1 MRLRSPETIFEAL
14 LRQCYVAPRCQNV
27 HQRRG
32 YSSTPRSTQKHHEVK
47 DVAVLGGG
55 ITGLTSAYYLSQ
67 ELPDAKITLYEAN
80 SRLGG
85 WLESRHIDQVV
96 FEQGPRTLRPTMPNG
111 YLTLDLVQQLGFEEN
126 IITTSK
132 TAPAAQNRFVYYPDH
147 LVRMPGPGS
156 SILNQLYSVLT
167 EPLWKN
173 ILKGLALEAFQ
184 DRRPPD
190 LNDESVGSFIS
201 RRFGPQLGDN
211 VVSAILHGIYAGDIN
226 QLSMK
231 SIQPKLWFWEARHG
245 SIANALAETF
255 REKSKLMSGD
265 DIDLSIELTSKPSL
279 RSILEVMKYTS
290 VFTFK
295 GGVGE
300 LVTRLQAK
308 LKDTK
313 NVNIKMNTAIS
324 AIRYDE
330 ASRGIKIFTKKSSS
344 SRSSAPQPQS
354 HTHAISTLSSKK
366 TANLSK
372 PILSSLALTHSVT
385 VMVVNVFYKDPNLL
399 SVSGFGYLIPRSIPF
414 EQNPERALGV
424 VFDSDAT
431 IGQDAVPGT
440 KLTVMLGG
448 HWWDGWNSYPTDDQG
463 AQMARIVLRRHLN
476 ITAEPDIIRVSLQ
489 RECIPQYTVGHE
501 DRLASASRDLQRGY
515 QGRLRVAGN
524 SYTGVGLN
532 DCVRAARDVVKNLV
546 TADGAFKTGLESF
559 TQEKTW
565 GLIRPKASVPQS

>member
-1 MRLRSPETIFEAL
+1 
-14 LRQCYVAPRCQNV
+14 
-27 HQRRG
+27 
-32 YSSTPRSTQKHHEVK
+32 
-47 DVAVLGGG
+47 
-55 ITGLTSAYYLSQ
+55 
-67 ELPDAKITLYEAN
+67 
-80 SRLGG
+80 
-85 WLESRHIDQVV
+85 
-96 FEQGPRTLRPTMPNG
+96 
-111 YLTLDLVQQLGFEEN
+111 
-126 IITTSK
+126 
-132 TAPAAQNRFVYYPDH
+132 
-147 LVRMPGPGS
+147 MPGPGS

-330 ASRGIKIFTKKSSS
+330 ASRGIKVCSHPSPEVVQSEQGLKRCTRRYSPKSH
-344 SRSSAPQPQS
+344 RLLGPQLHNLNRTLTPYRRYHPRKQP
-354 HTHAISTLSSKK
+354 ISLNLSSH
-366 TANLSK
+366 
-372 PILSSLALTHSVT
+372 P
-385 VMVVNVFYKDPNLL
+385 
-399 SVSGFGYLIPRSIPF
+399 
-414 EQNPERALGV
+414 
-424 VFDSDAT
+424 
-431 IGQDAVPGT
+431 
-440 KLTVMLGG
+440 
-448 HWWDGWNSYPTDDQG
+448 
-463 AQMARIVLRRHLN
+463 
-476 ITAEPDIIRVSLQ
+476 
-489 RECIPQYTVGHE
+489 
-501 DRLASASRDLQRGY
+501 
-515 QGRLRVAGN
+515 
-524 SYTGVGLN
+524 
-532 DCVRAARDVVKNLV
+532 
-546 TADGAFKTGLESF
+546 
-559 TQEKTW
+559 
-565 GLIRPKASVPQS
+565 